1 MNNQYPFEPLYIFDN
16 TFNEKINIISLNNLN
31 QIDIDNSHISDSE
44 ILDIERINVPPD
56 GYIIGN
62 LPNKIPRKRGRK
74 KEKNNI
80 LNENDRTH
88 SSRERDNLL
97 KKIKTHFHKFIKN
110 FMNLRIARQNI
121 NIEFTKFEKSFQND
135 ITIKTNRMLL
145 DMKMSQILI
154 KIPSC
159 NNQNEKNKIAYLKI
173 KDNERINYLFSM
185 TYVDYYILF
194 LDSKEAKE
202 LIKKEK
208 HNDIE
213 KVMFTFINFYRR
225 KKPKI
230 QEKYKNYRTKLF
242 KLLFE

>member
-1 MNNQYPFEPLYIFDN
+1 MNNQYQSEPPYTIDN
-16 TFNEKINIISLNNLN
+16 IFNEKINIISLKNLN
-31 QIDIDNSHISDSE
+31 PTDTDNSLISDIE
-44 ILDIERINVPPD
+44 ILDIVPNNVPPID
-56 GYIIGN
+56 NIIGN
-62 LPNKIPRKRGRK
+62 LPNKIQRKRGRK
-74 KEKNNI
+74 KEKENI
-80 LNENDRTH
+80 LNENDRIHT
-88 SSRERDNLL
+88 SRERDNLL
-97 KKIKTHFHKFIKN
+97 KKIKTHFHKYIKN
-110 FMNLRIARQNI
+110 FMNSNLASQNI
-121 NIEFTKFEKSFQND
+121 NIEFTRFEKSFQND
-135 ITIKTNRMLL
+135 VTIKTNRMLL
-145 DMKMSQILI
+145 DVKMSQILI